1 VKFSLIRGDAHN
13 TATDPGVPV
22 PARKFNFSGE
32 ALSGGVPIKLF
43 GGGDALLPGED
54 GLRRTETFVY
64 EPVPKFRVAG
74 VF

>member
-1 VKFSLIRGDAHN
+1 
-13 TATDPGVPV
+13 
-22 PARKFNFSGE
+22 
-32 ALSGGVPIKLF
+32 VPIKLF